1 MCRRRVRDGACC
13 ISFGI
18 GLMLGVWIGSWF
30 WCGLGGAA
38 LILFGI
44 SVLQGR

>member
-1 MCRRRVRDGACC
+1 MCRKREMNGVCLIAL
-13 ISFGI
+13 
-18 GLMLGVWIGSWF
+18 GLGLILGVWIGSWF

>member
-1 MCRRRVRDGACC
+1 MCRKREMNGVCL
-13 ISFGI
+13 ITL
-18 GLMLGVWIGSWF
+18 GLGLILGVWIGSWF